1 MDSALPLLPRRI
13 HLTRLMSIW
22 RSAGWPC
29 RDAVELDLVAAG
41 WAKLV
46 QGADGHE
53 TIRLTDAGIRLL
65 AEARQRNQRSPER
78 ARSAGRARR
87 RSADGRGTHRVA

>member
-1 MDSALPLLPRRI
+1 MDKPLQLSPRRL

-41 WAKLV
+41 WATLAE
-46 QGADGHE
+46 GAGGHE
-53 TIRLTDAGIRLL
+53 TIRLTPPSIRLL
-65 AEARQRNQRSPER
+65 AESRQREKRPVRHWSQRRHGISGATETSSP
-78 ARSAGRARR
+78 SA
-87 RSADGRGTHRVA
+87 

>member
-1 MDSALPLLPRRI
+1 MDTALLLAPRRI

-29 RDAVELDLVAAG
+29 RDAVELELVAAG

-46 QGADGHE
+46 QWDGHE
-53 TIRLTDAGIRLL
+53 TIRLTMPA
-65 AEARQRNQRSPER
+65 
-78 ARSAGRARR
+78 SACWPKLGNAT
-87 RSADGRGTHRVA
+87 SGP